1 MSSRGFMCDPGNVLD
16 KDGIS
21 ALVVGAE
28 MCVYLHS
35 IGRTLTDQ
43 LHHLSLLYGF
53 HLNNNSY
60 VLCPKTDLMLKI
72 FHRLRHFDEGED
84 SSPVSD
90 SSSSSSLSGSKEH
103 LRSVHR
109 RKAVELIRANERKK
123 KFSFNIRTN

>member
-1 MSSRGFMCDPGNVLD
+1 MCDPLNVLD

-28 MCVYLHS
+28 MCVYLRS

-60 VLCPKTDLMLKI
+60 VLCPKTDLMLNI
-72 FHRLRHFDEGED
+72 FHRLRHFDEQN
-84 SSPVSD
+84 SSPVSH
-90 SSSSSSLSGSKEH
+90 SSSSSLLGSEMNICFFKGTKQSSSSERTKGR
-103 LRSVHR
+103 RSSR
-109 RKAVELIRANERKK
+109 SIFEQIEIAFEYK
-123 KFSFNIRTN
+123 